1 MYKKT
6 YNKIVIN
13 CLKVDDCPMSDGDI
27 WCIMEDRLVCPY
39 LQLGVQKQWRQ
50 NMELQ
55 ELTIKK
61 IKPEV
66 KAAFKTVQIMH
77 GFSTQAET
85 MDYIMKVYNEKKE

>member
-1 MYKKT
+1 M
-6 YNKIVIN
+6 I
-13 CLKVDDCPMSDGDI
+13 
-27 WCIMEDRLVCPY
+27 
-39 LQLGVQKQWRQ
+39 
-50 NMELQ
+50 ELQ

-85 MDYIMKVYNEKKE
+85 MDHIMGVYNEKKE